1 MRTLTLVLVSICAAV
16 ALAVPAA
23 NASNAPVRLTFDKT
37 AVASGVWQGTVSGD
51 VTGGLTTKL
60 LPRDDMLARDET
72 GPILHVTFDW
82 IVDAGPSS
90 FTARLSGI
98 LNTQTG
104 AVVMNGN
111 VIAGAWLGAEV
122 HEEGQLVN
130 PVTSQFTGSIR
141 VMPAT
146 A

>member
-60 LPRDDMLARDET
+60 LARDDT
-72 GPILHVTFDW
+72 GPIWHVTFDW

-130 PVTSQFTGSIR
+130 PVASRFTGSIR